1 VPPCFMWI
9 SDKSVLE
16 ALTDVADII
25 VATGLI
31 ALVDDSIKR
40 HFHAEP
46 RPRQVAVPLT
56 QLKMDF
62 VTPKVM
68 VEHMF
73 KRRNSGGSSK
83 QGSRLKYANSIATY

>member
-1 VPPCFMWI
+1 MLRSKSSTYPVGAIAHLTTI
-9 SDKSVLE
+9 SV
-16 ALTDVADII
+16 V

-31 ALVDDSIKR
+31 ALVDDCIKR
-40 HFHAEP
+40 RFHTKP
-46 RPRQVAVPLT
+46 RSRQVAVPLT

-62 VTPKVM
+62 VGPKVM

-83 QGSRLKYANSIATY
+83 QGSPLKYASPIAAY

>member
-1 VPPCFMWI
+1 MTNTH
-9 SDKSVLE
+9 SV
-16 ALTDVADII
+16 I

-40 HFHAEP
+40 HFHTKP
-46 RPRQVAVPLT
+46 RSRQLAVPLT

-62 VTPKVM
+62 VGPKVM

-73 KRRNSGGSSK
+73 KRRNSAGSSK
-83 QGSRLKYANSIATY
+83 MGSPLKYASPIEAF